1 MDGIVLYFV
10 YLLGAAGSS
19 YWVYRD
25 ARKRD
30 VEYARSIA
38 LATAVFFPVGL
49 LFYVLSR

>member
-1 MDGIVLYFV
+1 MDATVTYFA

-25 ARKRD
+25 ATKRGRSH
-30 VEYARSIA
+30 ARPIA
-38 LATAVFFPVGL
+38 LVAAVFFPVGL